1 MTTANAHGNIPE
13 IVLRHRLRIAREE
26 AGLSV
31 QGLAERMGV
40 ARNTVGN
47 AEAGK
52 GTPRKVVLN
61 AWALATGVDIHWLQT
76 GEAPAGDDP
85 DGGDEVR
92 HQGLEPRTR
101 WYVENASTRGA
112 EVIPLRPTDTREA
125 VAA

>member
-1 MTTANAHGNIPE
+1 MTTANAHGNIPQ

-61 AWALATGVDIHWLQT
+61 AWALATGVDIDWLQT
-76 GEAPAGDDP
+76 GETPAGNDP
-85 DGGDEVR
+85 DGGLNAGGTNSSVPNANS
-92 HQGLEPRTR
+92 GN
-101 WYVENASTRGA
+101 WYISR
-112 EVIPLRPTDTREA
+112 PQLRA
-125 VAA
+125 VA

>member
-61 AWALATGVDIHWLQT
+61 AWALATGVNIHWLET
-76 GEAPAGDDP
+76 GETPTGNDP
-85 DGGDEVR
+85 DGGE
-92 HQGLEPRTR
+92 T
-101 WYVENASTRGA
+101 
-112 EVIPLRPTDTREA
+112 PTDNGLKVRSSTQLSYRGDA
-125 VAA
+125 HFSNVHPIDFTKAA

>member
-61 AWALATGVDIHWLQT
+61 AWALATGVDITWLET
-76 GEAPAGDDP
+76 GNAPAGNDP
-85 DGGDEVR
+85 DGGLNA
-92 HQGLEPRTR
+92 GGSNSSTPNANSGS
-101 WYVENASTRGA
+101 WYIS
-112 EVIPLRPTDTREA
+112 RPQLTA
-125 VAA
+125 VA

>member
-61 AWALATGVDIHWLQT
+61 AWALATGVDIHWLET
-76 GEAPAGDDP
+76 GETPAGNDP
-85 DGGDEVR
+85 DGGDANTDNGLKVR
-92 HQGLEPRTR
+92 S
-101 WYVENASTRGA
+101 STHLSYRGA
-112 EVIPLRPTDTREA
+112 AHDSNILDLFPQE

>member
-61 AWALATGVDIHWLQT
+61 AWALATGVNIHWLET
-76 GEAPAGDDP
+76 GETPTGNDP
-85 DGGDEVR
+85 DGGE
-92 HQGLEPRTR
+92 T
-101 WYVENASTRGA
+101 
-112 EVIPLRPTDTREA
+112 PTDNGLKVRSSTQLSYRGDA
-125 VAA
+125 HLSNVHPIDFTKAA

>member
-61 AWALATGVDIHWLQT
+61 AWALATGVDIHWLET
-76 GEAPAGDDP
+76 GKAPDQGGP
-85 DGGDEVR
+85 DGGDECPQPGSNRRPADYKSVVLTMPVR
-92 HQGLEPRTR
+92 QNPAGR
-101 WYVENASTRGA
+101 S
-112 EVIPLRPTDTREA
+112 
-125 VAA
+125 AA

>member
-61 AWALATGVDIHWLQT
+61 AWALATGVDIHWLET
-76 GEAPAGDDP
+76 GNAPTGTDP
-85 DGGDEVR
+85 DGGNQNTDNGLKVR
-92 HQGLEPRTR
+92 SSNQLSYRGTDHDSNVHDLFPRR
-101 WYVENASTRGA
+101 
-112 EVIPLRPTDTREA
+112 
-125 VAA
+125 AAA

>member
-1 MTTANAHGNIPE
+1 MTTANAHGNIPQ

-61 AWALATGVDIHWLQT
+61 AWALATGVDIDWLQT
-76 GEAPAGDDP
+76 GETPAGNDP
-85 DGGDEVR
+85 DGGLNAGGSNSSVPNANS
-92 HQGLEPRTR
+92 GN
-101 WYVENASTRGA
+101 WYISR
-112 EVIPLRPTDTREA
+112 PQLRA
-125 VAA
+125 VA